1 MPVQTNA
8 TDIGS
13 YRLASNPSVYQPAL
27 NNNFEFVVTDIDN
40 LRRAYEGTL
49 IPNAQEVLRFSVDTI
64 SVPHFTQEPI
74 TIRRGNSVMKF
85 AGVPTFES
93 GRLVVNDY
101 IGADTKSVLMAWQSL
116 SYDVKNEKV
125 GSAVNYKKDCYLIE
139 YTPDY
144 RQIRQWILYGCW
156 VSGIEE
162 GDFNQSSGD
171 KRSLTATIQYDKAMM
186 LLPDEE

>member
-13 YRLASNPSVYQPAL
+13 YHLASNPSVYQPAL
-27 NNNFEFVVTDIDN
+27 SNNFEFIVTDIDN

-49 IPNAQEVLRFSVDTI
+49 IPNAQEVLRFSVDTV

-74 TIRRGNSVMKF
+74 TIRRGNSVIKF

-171 KRSLTATIQYDKAMM
+171 KRTLTATIQYDKAMM